1 MSYADLRI
9 VAIAVILAS
18 TYGIFM
24 YFYSSQ
30 PAEGNTPLLPGQN
43 YTAPES
49 SSFFSTLKNMVALNM
64 ENPELFFVNSILFG
78 TLGFLIVFIFL
89 RYLRGTG

>member
-1 MSYADLRI
+1 MGDADVHF
-9 VAIAVILAS
+9 VAIVVLLAI

-24 YFYSSQ
+24 YLHSDQ
-30 PAEGNTPLLPGQN
+30 PAESSTPSLPAQD

-49 SSFFSTLKNMVALNM
+49 SSFFSTLQKMIALNM

-78 TLGFLIVFIFL
+78 TIAFLGVFVFL